1 MIIYSSF
8 GGIKSVTFTDVIQ
21 FFTFGTVV
29 PVIAL
34 IVWSGIDDA
43 DIVFNT
49 IQTNP
54 LFDLGELFDYRTPKF
69 WSFLS
74 LMLLY
79 IIPGFDPSTFQR
91 MAMSRN
97 ISQMRKAF
105 TYAAVAVLVV
115 QLLISWI
122 SGVCNILCVS

>member
-1 MIIYSSF
+1 M
-8 GGIKSVTFTDVIQ
+8 
-21 FFTFGTVV
+21 V

-79 IIPGFDPSTFQR
+79 IIPGFVRWPNL
-91 MAMSRN
+91 SRLKN
-97 ISQMRKAF
+97 QNLEI
-105 TYAAVAVLVV
+105 
-115 QLLISWI
+115 
-122 SGVCNILCVS
+122 